1 MIDKICKMKDKL
13 CEYAHQQMQQGLD
26 RVDTREM
33 GAVIDMIKDLAEAE
47 AAAKRLGIVL
57 VQP

>member
-26 RVDTREM
+26 RVDTR
-33 GAVIDMIKDLAEAE
+33 
-47 AAAKRLGIVL
+47 
-57 VQP
+57 